1 MVAWRAGAR
10 GGTRVACARCQG
22 GAGLAIPGAHGGFGV
37 KARRVPVQV
46 AWTLAYGDAV
56 GVAQGG
62 REVEDGV
69 KGLDVNRKSAGV
81 SL

>member
-1 MVAWRAGAR
+1 MAWRAGAR
-10 GGTRVACARCQG
+10 GGTRVAYARRQG
-22 GAGLAIPGAHGGFGV
+22 GARLAIPGAHGGFGV

-46 AWTLAYGDAV
+46 AWTPAYGDAV

>member
-1 MVAWRAGAR
+1 M
-10 GGTRVACARCQG
+10 
-22 GAGLAIPGAHGGFGV
+22 AIPGAHGGFGV

-69 KGLDVNRKSAGV
+69 KGLDVNRKSTGV